1 MQDEFLISKEELS
14 KLIPEYTNPDS
25 KVMQEIYEMCLQDK
39 VKAHSHEEIAFFII
53 FSIKIQ
59 VGTDF

>member
-1 MQDEFLISKEELS
+1 MQDEFIISKEKLS

-39 VKAHSHEEIAFFII
+39 VKAQSHEEITLLLF
-53 FSIKIQ
+53 
-59 VGTDF
+59 

>member
-1 MQDEFLISKEELS
+1 MQDEFIISKEKLS

-39 VKAHSHEEIAFFII
+39 VKAQSHEEI
-53 FSIKIQ
+53 
-59 VGTDF
+59 TLL